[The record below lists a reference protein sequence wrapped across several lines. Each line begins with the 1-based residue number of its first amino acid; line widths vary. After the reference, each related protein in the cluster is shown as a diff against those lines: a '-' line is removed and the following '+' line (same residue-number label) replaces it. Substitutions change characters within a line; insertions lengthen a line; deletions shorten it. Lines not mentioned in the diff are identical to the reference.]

1 MCDSLVKRSDYL
13 TLTPLT
19 YLLVSLEIVARHK
32 VRSDWLVETC
42 VGWPSDQARFLAWR
56 S

>member
-32 VRSDWLVETC
+32 VRSDWLVACRRVNITS
-42 VGWPSDQARFLAWR
+42 PAYI
-56 S
+56 